1 VPVPGPPPPLD
12 VAPRYSL
19 GQTRGYE
26 AHDDAEHDFQDT
38 GDIPL
43 LRRDEGAR
51 FGRAASLLAPM
62 PVPMPGAYEDNE
74 SSTNLM
80 QYQQGEED
88 EGDNQGA
95 HIRYGRIP
103 QRVPRRY
110 KTLKRVE

>member
-1 VPVPGPPPPLD
+1 M
-12 VAPRYSL
+12 YSNHGL
-19 GQTRGYE
+19 GQVRGYE
-26 AHDDAEHDFQDT
+26 AHEDTEHDFQDT

-43 LRRDEGAR
+43 LRRDEGTR

-62 PVPMPGAYEDNE
+62 SVPMPGAYEDNG
-74 SSTNLM
+74 SSTNLI
-80 QYQQGEED
+80 QYQQREED
-88 EGDNQGA
+88 EDESQGA